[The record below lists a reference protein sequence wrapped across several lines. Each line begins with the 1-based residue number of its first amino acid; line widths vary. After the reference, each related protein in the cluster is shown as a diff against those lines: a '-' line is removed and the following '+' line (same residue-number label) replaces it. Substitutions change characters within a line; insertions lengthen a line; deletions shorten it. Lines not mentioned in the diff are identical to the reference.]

1 MKKIISLLLTFCF
14 IAGTIPV
21 MAKTDTAELE
31 TIILS
36 VKDRIGN
43 MEEYED
49 FSANERQGA
58 DGSVSYSL
66 RWSDNSEGYK
76 SAYVNV
82 TSEGIITSYSKSEEY
97 SGETGAKIR
106 NIDRADIMNKA
117 QLLVN
122 ELNPSLLGELV
133 LKDNSRFRS
142 LWDLGYSFEVQRVV
156 NGITVPECSG
166 SVTVDEKGEE
176 ITYFYMNY
184 YQNAEFEDG
193 LVIHPSEAQKAFLE
207 KSGLILEYYKEYS
220 EDENIAVPV
229 YVFKDTQTKIS
240 AIDGSAFVPVKSYNG
255 VLYRGEAEGM
265 AADKSEIVMN
275 SAMGATLSKTEL
287 GELDKISGLL
297 TKEEGVKLIFD
308 NPYIAIDSDTPLMSY
323 NLDKEG
329 ENRYIGRFYFG
340 EEHSQVSLDMKTGE
354 VQSFYIYRYGEDEN
368 KAITEEKAEALKA
381 EGAAYLAGEKF
392 KEYRYD
398 GASKFYTRYV
408 NEIPFRQDTIN
419 VRVSS
424 ELGIINAYSIN
435 YSTCE
440 FKSPDNVISP
450 YAAGKMLFSQMPY
463 TVVYERHVEDN
474 KTVFKLIYDFDNSF
488 MRMDAFSGE
497 ITGISGEDKPFEGYT
512 DISGHYAEDIIN
524 TLALYGIR
532 TEGSEFTP
540 DSEIT
545 QNDFAKL
552 LSCIVRR
559 FDSILLKSESS
570 EAATLLVDNGIIKK
584 ENYEKDAPV
593 SRLEA
598 AKMTV
603 RAIGGE
609 DFALLDGI
617 YNNPFNDVTE
627 GVGYVSILYGM
638 GVFKGDGVGNF
649 NPDRNITY
657 AEAAIIIYNYLTR

>member
-14 IAGTIPV
+14 IAGAVPV
-21 MAKTDTAELE
+21 MAAGDTAELE
-31 TIILS
+31 TVILS
-36 VKDRIGN
+36 VKERIGN
-43 MEEYED
+43 MEEYEE
-49 FSANERQGA
+49 FYANERQGA

-66 RWSDNSEGYK
+66 RWSDNTEGYK

-82 TSEGIITSYSKSEEY
+82 TSNGTITSYSKSEEY
-97 SGETGAKIR
+97 RGETGAKIR
-106 NIDRADIMNKA
+106 NIDRTDILNKA

-122 ELNPSLLGELV
+122 ELNPHLLGELV

-166 SVTVDEKGEE
+166 SVTVDEKGEN
-176 ITYFYMNY
+176 ITYFYFDY
-184 YQNAEFEDG
+184 YQGAEFEEG
-193 LVIHPSEAQKAFLE
+193 LVIHQSDAQKAFME
-207 KSGLILEYYKEYS
+207 KSGLVLEYYKEYS
-220 EDENIAVPV
+220 EHETIAVPV

-255 VLYRGEAEGM
+255 VLYRGETEDM
-265 AADKSEIVMN
+265 AADKAEVVMN

-287 GELDKISGLL
+287 GELDKISELL
-297 TKEEGVKLIFD
+297 TKEEALKLIFD
-308 NPYIAIDSDTPLMSY
+308 NPYIAIDSNTPLMSY
-323 NLDKEG
+323 NLNKEG

-354 VQSFYIYRYGEDEN
+354 VQSFYIYRYGDD
-368 KAITEEKAEALKA
+368 KATAISEEKAEALKA
-381 EGAAYLAGEKF
+381 EAAAYLAGEKF
-392 KEYRYD
+392 KEYKYEEN
-398 GASKFYTRYV
+398 SKGYIRYV

-419 VRVSS
+419 VRVNT
-424 ELGIINAYSIN
+424 ELGIINAYSIS
-435 YSTCE
+435 YSDCE
-440 FKSPDNVISP
+440 FKSPENVISP
-450 YAAGKMLFSQMPY
+450 NAAGKMLFSQMLY
-463 TVVYERHVEDN
+463 NVEYERNVEGN
-474 KTVFKLIYDFDNSF
+474 KTFFRLVYDFESSF
-488 MRMDAFSGE
+488 MRMDAFTGE
-497 ITGISGEDKPFEGYT
+497 ISRTNGEDKPFEGYT

-545 QNDFAKL
+545 QSDFAKL

-559 FDSILLKSESS
+559 FDSILLKSDGS
-570 EAATLLVDNGIIKK
+570 EAATWLADNGIIDP
-584 ENYEKDAPV
+584 ETYIKDAPV

-609 DFALLDGI
+609 DFAELKGI
-617 YNNPFNDVTE
+617 YNNPFKDVTK

-638 GVFKGDGVGNF
+638 GVFKGDGAGNF
-649 NPDRNITY
+649 NPERNITY